1 MFKTQM
7 VTPTVEGT
15 RQANVP
21 EQKVPQKLA
30 RLYELTFQ
38 AQLWI
43 RNRILHGILWSL
55 HLDTY
60 KALLNDAPHTTL
72 KNKRVNFHA
81 RRSLNLIEALEHRYT
96 HMPPPEFPCWWAGSW
111 NCPALEHRVEWPA
124 HRTALKSIKVASPAR
139 CRGRR

>member
-38 AQLWI
+38 AQL
-43 RNRILHGILWSL
+43 
-55 HLDTY
+55 
-60 KALLNDAPHTTL
+60 
-72 KNKRVNFHA
+72 
-81 RRSLNLIEALEHRYT
+81 
-96 HMPPPEFPCWWAGSW
+96 
-111 NCPALEHRVEWPA
+111 
-124 HRTALKSIKVASPAR
+124 
-139 CRGRR
+139 